1 MVRTR
6 YGPGDHHAERDCLPR
21 AIATALAIASALLLS
36 ACTAGFRAPD
46 LGALYN
52 EAAAAEESARRP
64 VLVIPGILGSRLT
77 ERDSGRTVWGAFTGD
92 YADPTRPE
100 DARLIA
106 LPMQQGPRLASL
118 TDRVRSDGSLDTV
131 DINFFFIPVSLNAY
145 VEILGTLGVGGY
157 RDRQLGQAGAIA
169 YGPGHYTCDQFD
181 YDWRR
186 DISEHAADLHQ
197 LVKDMAEYAATV
209 RGQDEPVKVDLV
221 AHSMGGLVARYYLR
235 YGPQP
240 LPDDG
245 SLPELTWEGAR
256 YVNRLIMV
264 GTPNA
269 GSALSLLQLLQGHK
283 VAPFLPEY
291 DQAIL
296 GSMPAI
302 YQLLPRARHAPVLNR
317 DTGEPV
323 DLLDPEVWI
332 AHNWGL
338 ADPRLDRHLA
348 RLLPDATTPDE
359 RRLIALDHLRKA
371 LARADQFHRALD
383 RPATPPEDLSIIL
396 IAGDAETTPAR
407 FTVNPRTGA
416 LARIGTGPGDGT
428 VLRSSAL
435 MDERASGD
443 WSPRL
448 RSPIGFDQVIFLTDD
463 HLGLTKS
470 PTFANNIL
478 YLLLEEPQP

>member
-1 MVRTR
+1 MHQAVS
-6 YGPGDHHAERDCLPR
+6 R
-21 AIATALAIASALLLS
+21 APAIIMALAALLLP
-36 ACTAGFRAPD
+36 ACTAGIRTPD
-46 LGALYN
+46 LGALYDQ
-52 EAAAAEESARRP
+52 AAAAEESTRRP
-64 VLVIPGILGSRLT
+64 VLVIPGILGSKLT
-77 ERDSGRTVWGAFTGD
+77 DRDSGRTVWGAFTGD
-92 YADPTRPE
+92 YVNPSKAE

-106 LPMQQGPRLASL
+106 LPMQQGVALADL
-118 TDRVRSDGSLDTV
+118 KDRVRSAGSLDTV
-131 DINFFFIPVSLNAY
+131 DINFLFIPLSLNAY

-157 RDRQLGQAGAIA
+157 RDRQLGESGAIM
-169 YGPGHYTCDQFD
+169 YGAGHYTCDQFD

-197 LVKDMAEYAATV
+197 LVKDMAEYAATA
-209 RGQDEPVKVDLV
+209 RGQDEPVKIDLV

-245 SLPELTWEGAR
+245 SLPELTWEGAK
-256 YVNRLIMV
+256 YINRLIMV

-269 GSALSLLQLLQGHK
+269 GSANALVQLVQGYK
-283 VAPFLPEY
+283 IAPFLPEY
-291 DQAIL
+291 DQAVL

-302 YQLLPRARHAPVLNR
+302 YQLLPRARHTPVQNR
-317 DTGEPV
+317 DTAEPV

-332 AHNWGL
+332 ANNWGL
-338 ADPRLDRHLA
+338 ADLRLDDELA
-348 RLLPDATTPDE
+348 KVLPDASTPEE

-383 RPATPPEDLSIIL
+383 RPADPPEGLSIVL
-396 IAGDAETTPAR
+396 IAGDAEDTPAR
-407 FTVNPRTGA
+407 FTVNPRSGA
-416 LARIGTGPGDGT
+416 LDRIETGPGDGT

-435 MDERASGD
+435 MDERAGGT

>member
-1 MVRTR
+1 MLTF
-6 YGPGDHHAERDCLPR
+6 APR
-21 AIATALAIASALLLS
+21 ASSVALALAALFLLS
-36 ACTAGFRAPD
+36 ACNAGLRTSD
-46 LGALYN
+46 LGLLYN
-52 EAAAAEESARRP
+52 AAAASEESTRRP
-64 VLVIPGILGSRLT
+64 VLVIPGLLGSKLID
-77 ERDSGRTVWGAFTGD
+77 RDSGRTVWGAFTGD
-92 YADPTRPE
+92 YADPSKPE

-106 LPMQQGPRLASL
+106 LPMRRGVPLADL
-118 TDRVRSDGSLDTV
+118 RDRVRSDGALDTV
-131 DINFFFIPVSLNAY
+131 DIKFLFIPLSLNAY

-157 RDRQLGQAGAIA
+157 RDRQLGEAGAIA
-169 YGPGHYTCDQFD
+169 YGAGHYTCDQFD

-186 DISEHAADLHQ
+186 DISEQAADLHR

-209 RGQDEPVKVDLV
+209 RGQNEPVKVDLV

-245 SLPELTWEGAR
+245 SVPELTWEGAR

-269 GSALSLLQLLQGHK
+269 GSAISLIQLLQGHNI
-283 VAPFLPEY
+283 APFLPAY

-302 YQLLPRARHAPVLNR
+302 YQILPRTRHSPVR
-317 DTGEPV
+317 DRGSGAPV

-332 AHNWGL
+332 AHDWGIVNP
-338 ADPRLDRHLA
+338 DLDSELA
-348 RLLPDATTPDE
+348 RLLPSTTTPEE
-359 RRLIALDHLRKA
+359 RRTIALDHLRKA

-383 RPATPPEDLSIIL
+383 RPAAPPEGLSIVL
-396 IAGDAETTPAR
+396 IAGDAEDTPAR
-407 FTVNPRTGA
+407 FSMNTQTGA
-416 LARIGTGPGDGT
+416 LARIETGPGDGT

-435 MDERASGD
+435 MDERLDGV

-478 YLLLEEPQP
+478 YLLLEEPQS